1 MRGAMRGVALF
12 LAGIIVGAGLMTSL
26 AAQGTLNTGL
36 RLNHVGISV
45 PNFQE
50 TVTFYEKVM
59 GFRVSH
65 RFAPN
70 PDGRPGTAF
79 VRQPRHVHRDRA
91 RHARRETDDH
101 AHRHRRRR
109 YQGHGGAPRAE
120 RRQAD
125 RAEQEREQRLDAREY
140 HRPRRHQDRAERTA
154 SRFHDAA
161 GDRQLEIAKGLSL
174 NRDQEAGRSRL

>member
-1 MRGAMRGVALF
+1 MRGAILF
-12 LAGIIVGAGLMTSL
+12 LSGAVVGVLVTTSL

-50 TVTFYEKVM
+50 TVAFYENVM

-79 VRQPRHVHRDRA
+79 VQISRDTFIEIAPAAPDAKPTITHLGIGADDIKATVARLGQKGGKPTEPRPSANSGSILANITDPAGIRTELNEQPP
-91 RHARRETDDH
+91 
-101 AHRHRRRR
+101 
-109 YQGHGGAPRAE
+109 GSMM
-120 RRQAD
+120 RQAID
-125 RAEQEREQRLDAREY
+125 
-140 HRPRRHQDRAERTA
+140 
-154 SRFHDAA
+154 
-161 GDRQLEIAKGLSL
+161 GWK
-174 NRDQEAGRSRL
+174 